1 MKLNLEIGSAEKSKI
16 SISRNWFTGAMEI
29 LVDGR
34 TVALESPLLPSTH
47 FSLRSKPHY
56 EFEVGH
62 SEKHKVVFEK
72 ERPAILAGLRAHTY
86 RIFVD
91 GTLIHQQTGY

>member
-1 MKLNLEIGSAEKSKI
+1 MKLNLAIGHAEKSKI

-34 TVALESPLLPSTH
+34 TVAHQNPCLPSTH
-47 FSLRSKPHY
+47 FSLRLKRHY
-56 EFEVGH
+56 EFEVVH
-62 SEKHKVVFEK
+62 TEKHKVVFEK
-72 ERPAILAGLRAHTY
+72 QRPAILAGLCAQTY
-86 RIFVD
+86 RIFID